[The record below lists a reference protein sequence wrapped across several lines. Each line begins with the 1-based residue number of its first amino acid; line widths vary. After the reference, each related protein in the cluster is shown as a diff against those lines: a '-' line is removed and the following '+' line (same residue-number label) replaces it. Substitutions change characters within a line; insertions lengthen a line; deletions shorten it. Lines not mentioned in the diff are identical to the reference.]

1 MKRKPC
7 LIDDCRTCGLR
18 TTSIVCDLA
27 GDELEAF
34 QDMKRSLLFEPNQV
48 VFYEG
53 HVCLGLYLLCAGRV
67 KLTRTSA
74 RGHRVIVGILDAGGL
89 IEQHAW
95 RDGALHEVTCEAMEP
110 SQICVIDKERYLALL
125 KRNPG
130 LAVKLLQSVSQELGA
145 QTDRLEAFAFKT
157 ARERVAGLLLELAE
171 RFGRNTGDGL
181 QVGIPLKREE
191 LAEMA
196 GVAVETVIRL
206 LGAFRDQ
213 GLVSLGEKTITLMNR
228 DRLVRIAGR

>member
-1 MKRKPC
+1 
-7 LIDDCRTCGLR
+7 
-18 TTSIVCDLA
+18 LA
-27 GDELEAF
+27 AF

-67 KLTRTSA
+67 KLTRTSP
-74 RGHRVIVGILDAGGL
+74 RGHRLIVGILGAGEL
-89 IEQHAW
+89 IEKHAW
-95 RDGALHEVTCEAMEP
+95 RDRALHEVTCEVMEP
-110 SQICVIDKERYLALL
+110 SQICVIDQERYLALL

-130 LAVKLLQSVSQELGA
+130 LAVRLLQSVSRELGA

-196 GVAVETVIRL
+196 GIAVETVIRL
-206 LGAFRDQ
+206 LGTFRDQ
-213 GLVSLGEKTITLMNR
+213 GLVSLGEKTITLVGR
-228 DRLVRIAGR
+228 DRLVRIAGK

>member
-1 MKRKPC
+1 
-7 LIDDCRTCGLR
+7 
-18 TTSIVCDLA
+18 
-27 GDELEAF
+27 F